1 MDRVCGDRMLPQRN
15 LYSDAWFAII
25 WKEGR
30 DCATITL
37 THMVFPGG
45 VVHLSNDSLTSNV
58 LGMSHPATSFGMS
71 TMPQG
76 EFGLGKLVVDE
87 EMFLGWEKPPEQDQN
102 QIILCVCDIISMDH
116 IIHLSNRDPLS
127 ISMFTFRERFWA

>member
-15 LYSDAWFAII
+15 LCSDAWFAII

-76 EFGLGKLVVDE
+76 EFGLGKLMVDE
-87 EMFLGWEKPPEQDQN
+87 EMFLGWEKPPEQDQ
-102 QIILCVCDIISMDH
+102 
-116 IIHLSNRDPLS
+116 
-127 ISMFTFRERFWA
+127 TK